1 MRKLSIVVAALA
13 TLCLALAP
21 GAEAASADLVGQ
33 VQQQLTQTGGT
44 LPTDPNDPNLTT
56 IANQIAQGG
65 LAATTDPNAIL
76 GVLQALATHYTN
88 VDAEAVAEI
97 LAAGLTADMI
107 NDASTAPRTSD
118 YENALQTL
126 AGTLSPDATPTGTQL
141 APLTSALK
149 SLGAGSA
156 LQPYLNTLADNINQ
170 VGGGVVPPELLNQL
184 TAVLRLIGSTAD
196 ACLNNDPS
204 CPLAAVLKALVPAAT
219 TRASGGSGTPST
231 TPVAPAVTLPAV
243 TPFTLTLRVAKVKL
257 ARNRRSA
264 AVTLRSSAPAAL
276 LPVGFAV
283 TYKNKAA
290 AKPVLF
296 NLPTGRYV
304 TRKVTLKR
312 AITKTLKKKG
322 GTLKVTPAFN
332 IPGITSIPS
341 LTINQLAKS
350 VKVRK
355 PHATK
360 RSRR

>member
-21 GAEAASADLVGQ
+21 GAEAASADLIGQ

-56 IANQIAQGG
+56 IANQIAEGG
-65 LAATTDPNAIL
+65 SAGTTDPNAIL
-76 GVLQALATHYTN
+76 DVLQALATNYSG

-97 LAAGLTADMI
+97 LAAGLTAAQI
-107 NDASTAPRTSD
+107 TDARNAPRTSD

-156 LQPYLNTLADNINQ
+156 LQPYLDTLADNINQ
-170 VGGGVVPPELLNQL
+170 VGDGVVPPELLNQL
-184 TAVLRLIGSTAD
+184 TAVLRLIGSTAT
-196 ACLNNDPS
+196 ACINNDPS

-219 TRASGGSGTPST
+219 TKSSGGSGTPVT
-231 TPVAPAVTLPAV
+231 TPGAQPGILPVV
-243 TPFTLTLRVAKVKL
+243 TPFTLTIRVAKVKL

-264 AVTLRSSAPAAL
+264 AVTLRSSAPAPL

-283 TYKNKAA
+283 TLKKKAA

-296 NLPTGRYV
+296 NLATGRYV
-304 TRKVTLKR
+304 TRKVTLTR
-312 AITKTLKKKG
+312 SVTRTLKKKG

-341 LTINQLAKS
+341 LTINQLAKTL
-350 VKVRK
+350 KVRK

>member
-1 MRKLSIVVAALA
+1 MRKLSILIAALA

-56 IANQIAQGG
+56 IANQLAQGG
-65 LAATTDPNAIL
+65 LAGTADPNAIL
-76 GVLQALATHYTN
+76 STLQALATNYSGL
-88 VDAEAVAEI
+88 DAEAIAEI

-107 NDASTAPRTSD
+107 TNARNAPRTTD

-126 AGTLSPDATPTGTQL
+126 ANTLSPDATPAGTQL
-141 APLTSALK
+141 APLTGALK
-149 SLGAGSA
+149 SLGAGAA
-156 LQPYLNTLADNINQ
+156 LQPYLDTLADNINA
-170 VGGGVVPPELLNQL
+170 VGDGVVPPELLNQL
-184 TAVLRLIGSTAD
+184 TAVLRLIGSTAS
-196 ACLNNDPS
+196 ACINNDPS
-204 CPLAAVLKALVPAAT
+204 CPLAAVLKALVPGAT
-219 TRASGGSGTPST
+219 TRSSGGSGTPAT
-231 TPVAPAVTLPAV
+231 APVAPSVTLPTV
-243 TPFTLTLRVAKVKL
+243 TPFTLTIRVAKVKL
-257 ARNRRSA
+257 ARNRRTA

-283 TYKNKAA
+283 TLKKKAA

-304 TRKVTLKR
+304 TRKVTLTR
-312 AITKTLKKKG
+312 STTKTLKKKG
-322 GTLKVTPAFN
+322 GTLKVIPAFN

-355 PHATK
+355 PHATT